1 MSFVVGFVGG
11 ELIPHIIAHL
21 LVDSFWG
28 KAQDR
33 TCAARPSAL
42 FPPVPQQQDR
52 VRRAVPRT
60 DPPPVGLAPIG
71 ITIRSSLPG
80 RARFAAIALRH
91 QPLRARTVEAT
102 LRRLPGLRSVTITA
116 ATGSVLVHYDPD
128 AITLARLVATVT
140 DAIRD
145 EPSLSGRASAPVAA

>member
-21 LVDSFWG
+21 LVDSFWA

-33 TCAARPSAL
+33 TCAARPSAPL
-42 FPPVPQQQDR
+42 PPVPQQQDR

-60 DPPPVGLAPIG
+60 DPPPVGIAPVD

-80 RARFAAIALRH
+80 RARFAAIALRN

-102 LRRLPGLRSVTITA
+102 LRKLPGLRSVTITP
-116 ATGSVLVHYDPD
+116 ATGSVLVQYDPG
-128 AITLARLVATVT
+128 AITLARLIATVI

-145 EPSLSGRASAPVAA
+145 EPARGGRASAPVAA